1 MPRGGDSP
9 AALLSCLFQ
18 RNAGQARAPNRVAV
32 LLVVPRRRRPAGGVG
47 DDAGGRQFRSGAA
60 VRAGAAPCR
69 PGGGGVSRVRALPR
83 EPIGPVA
90 AGAPGRHRRRG
101 GRRRSRA
108 TRAGRGDARLRHPR
122 RAPQPHDRSSAR
134 RAGSARALGEARQH
148 RPAGG
153 RDRPRGGNPAG
164 RDRDLRGGAATS
176 RCRPGGGHRR
186 DPRARAPRPH
196 RTRAARLRATPGRG
210 ARAARCWRRGAGR
223 LWAARGP
230 GRPKSGAS
238 ETRDRSRRAAHAR
251 PGSSAGAGGRQPGSE
266 CPGRGTERHGRT
278 GREGVGLRITAPGA
292 QALERPRAGQL
303 PPRSGEPPCADRLRG
318 RPAGCARV
326 RRRLRA
332 GRAAPR
338 PGEDLRSVLHHQ
350 GAGPGHRARPRHRRP
365 RRARHG
371 GRRLGRHR
379 SRGRGGVQDV
389 LPGGGSVSR
398 VLIVDDEPG
407 LRQSLG
413 LLLADAGYEVAAE
426 GNGARALDRAR
437 AESFDVVL
445 CDVRMPAMDGLAFLR
460 AYKGSGGTGLVIMM
474 SAYGGEE
481 AALAA
486 MKEGAYD
493 YVPKPF
499 RPDEVVLTLRKA
511 EERERL
517 THTIATLRAQLDSSP
532 GTRALIAESP
542 AMRQAL
548 EIVARVA
555 GHPTTVL
562 ITGERGTGKEVIAQ
576 AIHRA
581 SPRAAGPFVAVN
593 CAAIPDTL
601 LESELFGYVKG
612 AFTGAAGDRPG
623 LFEQADGG
631 TLLLDEVGE
640 LPLALQAK
648 LLRVLQENEIRRVGD
663 QKTRRV
669 DVRLLAA
676 TAKDLAAEAVAGR
689 FRHDLF
695 DRLNVVAIHLRPLSG
710 GRATRAALG
719 AAPANRREAAKRL
732 GVSLRTL
739 FYKMDRYGMD

>member
-1 MPRGGDSP
+1 M
-9 AALLSCLFQ
+9 
-18 RNAGQARAPNRVAV
+18 
-32 LLVVPRRRRPAGGVG
+32 
-47 DDAGGRQFRSGAA
+47 
-60 VRAGAAPCR
+60 
-69 PGGGGVSRVRALPR
+69 
-83 EPIGPVA
+83 
-90 AGAPGRHRRRG
+90 
-101 GRRRSRA
+101 
-108 TRAGRGDARLRHPR
+108 
-122 RAPQPHDRSSAR
+122 
-134 RAGSARALGEARQH
+134 
-148 RPAGG
+148 
-153 RDRPRGGNPAG
+153 
-164 RDRDLRGGAATS
+164 
-176 RCRPGGGHRR
+176 
-186 DPRARAPRPH
+186 
-196 RTRAARLRATPGRG
+196 
-210 ARAARCWRRGAGR
+210 
-223 LWAARGP
+223 
-230 GRPKSGAS
+230 
-238 ETRDRSRRAAHAR
+238 
-251 PGSSAGAGGRQPGSE
+251 
-266 CPGRGTERHGRT
+266 
-278 GREGVGLRITAPGA
+278 
-292 QALERPRAGQL
+292 
-303 PPRSGEPPCADRLRG
+303 
-318 RPAGCARV
+318 
-326 RRRLRA
+326 
-332 GRAAPR
+332 
-338 PGEDLRSVLHHQ
+338 
-350 GAGPGHRARPRHRRP
+350 
-365 RRARHG
+365 
-371 GRRLGRHR
+371 
-379 SRGRGGVQDV
+379 
-389 LPGGGSVSR
+389 SR

-445 CDVRMPAMDGLAFLR
+445 CDVRMPDMDGLAFLR

-676 TAKDLAAEAVAGR
+676 TAKDLELLCTSAA
-689 FRHDLF
+689 
-695 DRLNVVAIHLRPLSG
+695 
-710 GRATRAALG
+710 
-719 AAPANRREAAKRL
+719 
-732 GVSLRTL
+732 GVRGS
-739 FYKMDRYGMD
+739 